1 MRAREF
7 FERFILTRKCPVCG
21 ELLSYDDRKEAFCA
35 ECRMRWD
42 VLKTRECKRCGRA
55 MCECICMTKAL
66 SDSGALC
73 HHKLVAYSATDS
85 VVHNTV
91 SFIKRNENERISSF
105 LAEQMYL
112 VLCADKDLTP
122 LDAESFVITFVPR
135 GRRAVLK
142 YGVDQSRE
150 LALALSKISGIPFVE
165 TTKRLRGGKEQ
176 KKLTAAERRKNVK
189 KLFAAAEDIEA
200 SVGGKTV
207 ILIDD
212 VVTTGASMSAAVY
225 HLIRARASAVI
236 CLSVASTPENK

>member
-7 FERFILTRKCPVCG
+7 FERFILTRKCPACG
-21 ELLSYDDRKEAFCA
+21 ELISYENRKEAFCS
-35 ECRMRWD
+35 ECRARWD
-42 VLKTRECKRCGRA
+42 VLKTRECNICGRA
-55 MCECICMTKAL
+55 MCECICMTKTL

-73 HHKLVAYSATDS
+73 HHKLVAYTRDS

-91 SFIKRNENERISSF
+91 SFIKRNENERISGF

-112 VLCADKDLTP
+112 VLRADKDLPP
-122 LDAESFVITFVPR
+122 LDADSFVITFVPR

-150 LALALSKISGIPFVE
+150 LALALSRISNIPFAE
-165 TTKRLRGGKEQ
+165 TTNRLRGGKEQ
-176 KKLTAAERRKNVK
+176 KKLTAAQRRKNVQ
-189 KLFAAAEDIEA
+189 KLFVPCEDIDA

-212 VVTTGASMSAAVY
+212 VVTTGASMSAAVH
-225 HLIRARASAVI
+225 HLIRARAGAVI
-236 CLSVASTPENK
+236 CLSVASTPDNK